1 MVKVWDVVVHVL
13 HPNRFGGQCNLYW
26 CAQVRNWSTI
36 VWNSQLNVFGGVARG
51 ERGEVATPIMH
62 LENVS
67 PELQQNILYSV
78 AVFEKPQWDTYTRVD
93 IICCTLLLEKRNPKI
108 DYFDYFWAIL
118 NLHRLNILTGRQMC
132 TRMSAPPCISWTC
145 QPRLDLHSITTMI
158 PTTLIPTTMIRGI
171 MKAHN

>member
-1 MVKVWDVVVHVL
+1 M
-13 HPNRFGGQCNLYW
+13 
-26 CAQVRNWSTI
+26 
-36 VWNSQLNVFGGVARG
+36 ARG

-93 IICCTLLLEKRNPKI
+93 IIFYTMLQRKRNPKI

-118 NLHRLNILTGRQMC
+118 NLHRLNILTNNKGVV
-132 TRMSAPPCISWTC
+132 TWLYDYIIAF
-145 QPRLDLHSITTMI
+145 LL
-158 PTTLIPTTMIRGI
+158 
-171 MKAHN
+171 